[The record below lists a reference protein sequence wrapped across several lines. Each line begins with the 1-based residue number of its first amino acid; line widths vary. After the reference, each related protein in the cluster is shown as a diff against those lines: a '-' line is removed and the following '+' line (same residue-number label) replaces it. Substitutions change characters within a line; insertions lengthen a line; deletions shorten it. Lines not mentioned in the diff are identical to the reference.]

1 MKKIICIVLTLLVCL
16 RVVPVLATN
25 DFQVS
30 LHSQY
35 AYLYDQA
42 TQIVYFNQGGDEKIY
57 PASMTKVLTVS
68 LALDKINDIHEKVQI
83 QDKDLQGLYE
93 AGASVAGFYVGELV
107 TYEDLLYG
115 ALLPSG
121 ADACNAL
128 SRLTYGST
136 ENLVKRMNQLVD
148 ELNLNG
154 SHFTNVTGLHDDN
167 HFTTPHDMALIL
179 HHALENPVFEE
190 VFNARTY
197 TSSMQNHTWASSL
210 QRGKNAYNLDISQI
224 DGAKSGFTDEAQLT
238 LASSMT
244 IDGHQFILVT
254 AYAKGQYTQNHVRD
268 AITIC
273 QYLHEHYHKVVFYK
287 KDEEIADYWVLQAF
301 QFRYQYH
308 VPESISL
315 IVEKNLLDK
324 DFQLQVDTSSLLI
337 APMQKGDYLG
347 TISIYENQKLLY
359 SYDML
364 MGEEIPLTMYE
375 KVAYYS
381 IIIFVISGVVV
392 TIFVIKRRKNKK

>member
-1 MKKIICIVLTLLVCL
+1 MKKITCIVLTFLVCL

-30 LHSQY
+30 LHSQF

-42 TQIVYFNQGGDEKIY
+42 TQIVYLNKGGNEKIY
-57 PASMTKVLTVS
+57 PASMTKILTVS
-68 LALDKINDIHEKVQI
+68 LALDKIKDVHEKVQI
-83 QDKDLQGLYE
+83 QDEDLQGLYE
-93 AGASVAGFYVGELV
+93 AGASVAGFYAGELV

-136 ENLVKRMNQLVD
+136 DNLVKRMNQLVD
-148 ELNLNG
+148 ELNLNA

-179 HHALENPVFEE
+179 HHALKNPNFEK

-268 AITIC
+268 AIAIC
-273 QYLHEHYHKVVFYK
+273 QYLHENYHKVVFYK
-287 KDEEIADYWVLQAF
+287 KDEDVADYWVLQTF
-301 QFRYQYH
+301 RFRYHYH
-308 VPESISL
+308 IPESISL

-324 DFQLQVDTSSLLI
+324 DFTLKIDTPSILI

-347 TISIYENQKLLY
+347 TISIYDNQKLLY

-364 MGEEIPLTMYE
+364 ITEEISLTMYE
-375 KVAYYS
+375 KIAYYS
-381 IIIFVISGVVV
+381 IIIIIVGGVII
-392 TIFVIKRRKNKK
+392 TIFVIKKRKNRK